1 MKSKRRALRLPCGRH
16 QVSYKTAY
24 DAGEAVLLNVSTVGC
39 AFEQPSLPLSMQE
52 KVLVSIAL
60 LGEDSVIQAQGVVVR
75 VENGLTAIRFIADH
89 KALIGGQ
96 DMVTYA
102 YFLATDQKMGQV
114 FFKTDRDSFE
124 RLRPV
129 FDSIASSIQMK

>member
-1 MKSKRRALRLPCGRH
+1 MKSKRRALRFSCGHH

-75 VENGLTAIRFIADH
+75 VENGFTAICFTLLETEDQEQ
-89 KALIGGQ
+89 LIK
-96 DMVTYA
+96 
-102 YFLATDQKMGQV
+102 YFAKKMR
-114 FFKTDRDSFE
+114 K
-124 RLRPV
+124 
-129 FDSIASSIQMK
+129 K